1 LPVNSDVEASQWQSG
16 KIAFPLSR
24 KRKTLPV
31 NKIDLPIESRHADS
45 FNLANA
51 TERHLVD
58 EKTENNSIF
67 VGLSVPD
74 RRGRSGNEC
83 SAARLATIAY
93 RTCFCP
99 SERVI
104 VSLALLCIYIGVI
117 VVRAG
122 MVWAGRDSYGIKRL
136 PKTAQLFMDGFVTLY
151 RWILAA
157 KTAPKHGR
165 APA

>member
-1 LPVNSDVEASQWQSG
+1 LPVHSDIEAGQWQGG
-16 KIAFPLSR
+16 KITFPLSR
-24 KRKTLPV
+24 KAKALPM

-45 FNLANA
+45 FHLANA
-51 TERHLVD
+51 TEGHLV

-74 RRGRSGNEC
+74 RRRRSGNEC

-93 RTCFCP
+93 RACFCP
-99 SERVI
+99 SEQVI
-104 VSLALLCIYIGVI
+104 VSLALLCIYM
-117 VVRAG
+117 VVRTVL
-122 MVWAGRDSYGIKRL
+122 VWAGQDSYGIKRL
-136 PKTAQLFMDGFVTLY
+136 PKAAQLFMDGFVTLY

-157 KTAPKHGR
+157 KTAPKHGC

>member
-1 LPVNSDVEASQWQSG
+1 LSVNSDIEAGQWQGG

-24 KRKTLPV
+24 KGKALPM

-51 TERHLVD
+51 TERYLVD
-58 EKTENNSIF
+58 EKAENNSIF

-74 RRGRSGNEC
+74 RRRRSGNEC

-93 RTCFCP
+93 RSCFCP

-104 VSLALLCIYIGVI
+104 VSLALLCVYI
-117 VVRAG
+117 VVRAVL
-122 MVWAGRDSYGIKRL
+122 VWAAQDSYRIKWL
-136 PKTAQLFMDGFVTLY
+136 PKTAQFFMNGFVTLY

-165 APA
+165 ASA